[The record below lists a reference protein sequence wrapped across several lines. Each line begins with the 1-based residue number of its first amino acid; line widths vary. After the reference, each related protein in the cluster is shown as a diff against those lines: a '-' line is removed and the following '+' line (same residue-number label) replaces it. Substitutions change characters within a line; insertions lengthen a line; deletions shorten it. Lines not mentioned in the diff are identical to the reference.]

1 MGEFRY
7 SEWDG
12 SQELFNMD
20 ADELMDKVGDD
31 LMSNEN
37 LSDIMRRMMRNGLRN
52 QQGKRL
58 PGLQEMMQRLR
69 QKRQEQL
76 DKYDLGSVVDEIR
89 EKLNE
94 IKKKE
99 RQGIQE
105 QLDKARERAG
115 QKPNQGN
122 QDQQDNSRQKA
133 GQKPGD
139 DKQGQQNQ
147 GKQPAGQNGNQ
158 DQQNKAGQQAGDEG
172 SESSQGESGGLSKEM
187 LEKLLQN
194 VQDRAKQNTEKLDKL
209 PKDIGGQIKELS
221 DYDFMDAEARQEF
234 QELMDM
240 LKKHAMEQYG
250 KDMMQKLQNM
260 DPGAMANMRNM
271 VEALNQ
277 MLEQR
282 MKGQEPDFNEFMKQ
296 FGDFFG
302 DNPPQNLDELME
314 HMQKQM
320 AQAQNLM
327 NSLSPKDR
335 KALQDM
341 LDSMLDEATK
351 MELAKL
357 SRNLETLFPSDDLQR
372 EYQFGGEESLE
383 FSEALKLME
392 ELQKM
397 DELEDQMR
405 DAQRDSLDNIDPELF
420 KELMGDE
427 AADELEKLREI
438 MKKLEEAGY
447 IQLKNGRY
455 ELTPQGMR
463 KIGQKALQDIFS
475 QLRKDRVAG
484 HTIKAKGK
492 GGDKEE
498 ETKKYEWGDDLD
510 LDFQKTLM
518 NALQRNATKPPLKLS
533 VEDFEVNQ
541 WHAATRTAI
550 VLMLDMSLSMFMRNY
565 FEAAKHTTIALDC
578 LIRSQFPKDSLYI
591 VGFGQYARVIKKE
604 ELFYVGQNR
613 YEHGTN
619 LQHGLMLAAKLLAK
633 EGATNKQIIVIT
645 DGEPTAHIENGDIYF
660 GYPPSLRTMQLTLRE
675 VRNVT
680 KKGIVINTFML
691 DDSTY
696 LSAFVT
702 RMTQLNKGRV
712 FFADPSNLGK
722 YVLHDYITKKKK
734 LIS

>member
-1 MGEFRY
+1 M
-7 SEWDG
+7 
-12 SQELFNMD
+12 
-20 ADELMDKVGDD
+20 
-31 LMSNEN
+31 
-37 LSDIMRRMMRNGLRN
+37 
-52 QQGKRL
+52 
-58 PGLQEMMQRLR
+58 LQ
-69 QKRQEQL
+69 
-76 DKYDLGSVVDEIR
+76 
-89 EKLNE
+89 
-94 IKKKE
+94 
-99 RQGIQE
+99 
-105 QLDKARERAG
+105 
-115 QKPNQGN
+115 
-122 QDQQDNSRQKA
+122 
-133 GQKPGD
+133 
-139 DKQGQQNQ
+139 
-147 GKQPAGQNGNQ
+147 
-158 DQQNKAGQQAGDEG
+158 
-172 SESSQGESGGLSKEM
+172 
-187 LEKLLQN
+187 KLLQN
-194 VQDRAKQNTEKLDKL
+194 VQDRARQNTEKLDKL
-209 PKDIGGQIKELS
+209 PKDLGGQIKELS

-240 LKKHAMEQYG
+240 LKKQAMEQYG
-250 KDMMQKLQNM
+250 RDMMQKLQSM
-260 DPGAMANMRNM
+260 DPQSLANMRNM

-351 MELAKL
+351 MELGKL
-357 SRNLETLFPSDDLQR
+357 ARNLETLFPSDDLRR

-405 DAQRDSLDNIDPELF
+405 DAQRDSMDSIDPELF

-427 AADELEKLREI
+427 SAEELERLREI

-484 HTIKAKGK
+484 HSIKAKGK

-518 NALQRNATKPPLKLS
+518 NALQRNATKPPLKLT

-550 VLMLDMSLSMFMRNY
+550 
-565 FEAAKHTTIALDC
+565 
-578 LIRSQFPKDSLYI
+578 
-591 VGFGQYARVIKKE
+591 
-604 ELFYVGQNR
+604 
-613 YEHGTN
+613 
-619 LQHGLMLAAKLLAK
+619 
-633 EGATNKQIIVIT
+633 
-645 DGEPTAHIENGDIYF
+645 
-660 GYPPSLRTMQLTLRE
+660 
-675 VRNVT
+675 
-680 KKGIVINTFML
+680 
-691 DDSTY
+691 
-696 LSAFVT
+696 
-702 RMTQLNKGRV
+702 
-712 FFADPSNLGK
+712 
-722 YVLHDYITKKKK
+722 
-734 LIS
+734 